1 MPRVL
6 YFFPAWAWNPIL
18 IRPMNSFKSFVVFG
32 LFAASLSAESVS
44 FRSGNGSVGGSDS
57 SINFLGGPANSGF
70 GAAFTASDFTN
81 AQSGTA
87 ASIISPNGAWGTFP
101 IDAAALWIGPNSGA
115 ACCEGSSALFAI
127 PFFLTDPIATATLT
141 FNFKVDNLL
150 GDSFNQG
157 LFLNGVSLS
166 STTGGGFGGSGHF
179 TFTKDITSSAVVG
192 QNWLYVNMQ
201 DQGGPSGIIFSGTV
215 DTTLP
220 ASTVPEPASMALAAL
235 GLSAV
240 TFARRFRR

>member
-1 MPRVL
+1 MYSLKRFIIFTLLAV
-6 YFFPAWAWNPIL
+6 
-18 IRPMNSFKSFVVFG
+18 
-32 LFAASLSAESVS
+32 SLSAETVT

-57 SINFLGGPANSGF
+57 VITFLGGPANAGF
-70 GAAFTASDFTN
+70 GTAFTSSDFTN
-81 AQSGTA
+81 AQTGTA
-87 ASIISPNGAWGTFP
+87 AAIISPNGAWGTFP
-101 IDAAALWIGPNSGA
+101 IDPAALWIGPNSGA
-115 ACCEGSSALFAI
+115 ACCEGGSALFAI

-157 LFLNGVSLS
+157 LFLNGISVGA
-166 STTGGGFGGSGHF
+166 TTGGGFGGSGHF
-179 TFTKDITSSAVVG
+179 TFTKDITSSAG

-201 DQGGPSGIIFSGTV
+201 DQSGPSAIIFSGSV

-240 TFARRFRR
+240 TFFRRSRQ